1 MLVRQ
6 ILARITVFVEGMAM
20 ASFVNAWRVLKERI
34 VKVSNFI
41 TVAGVL
47 NYKLDRLR
55 CHI

>member
-20 ASFVNAWRVLKERI
+20 ASFVNARRVLKERI

-55 CHI
+55 YHI